1 MIDDQL
7 FNRVISTLKENSD
20 CVVVGVADSKEN
32 EFRVF
37 YSGDDDMIVRVIEG
51 ISEVYINELVEDVK
65 DNTKNISKESIDNA
79 MNEIDWEQFFRDL
92 GDQNN
97 GQN

>member
-20 CVVVGVADSKEN
+20 CVVVGVADSKEG
-32 EFRVF
+32 ELRVF
-37 YSGDDDMIVRVIEG
+37 YSGDDDIIVRVIEG
-51 ISEVYINELVEDVK
+51 ISDVYINELVEDVK
-65 DNTKNISKESIDNA
+65 DNTKDISKESIDNA
-79 MNEIDWEQFFRDL
+79 INEIDWEQFFRDL